1 MISCII
7 IEDQAPAQR
16 ILQRY
21 IADYGNIQ
29 LKGVFSDAI
38 QALEYL
44 KSNTVDIMFLDV
56 HLPKLS
62 GIDFLDVLTN
72 KPLVILTTAFSDYAL
87 KGYELEVVDY
97 LLKPFSFDRF
107 VKAVVKAN
115 KHLGLKENMGDDK
128 VEANTILIKSGY
140 NHIKLL
146 VDDIL
151 YIKSDGDYTI
161 LYTGDKSYIV
171 THSLRHWEQKLPQL
185 KFCRV
190 HRSYMV
196 NITAI
201 EKVSG
206 NCAIINDVDIPIG
219 RKYKEDFRRVFRE

>member
-21 IADYGNIQ
+21 INDYGNIE
-29 LKGVFSDAI
+29 LKGVFTDAI

-44 KSNTVDIMFLDV
+44 KSNKVDFMFLDV

-62 GIDFLDVLTN
+62 GIDFLDVLTE

-87 KGYELEVVDY
+87 KGYELEIVDY

-115 KHLGLKENMGDDK
+115 KHLGLNSNIQSDK
-128 VEANTILIKSGY
+128 SEADTILIKSGY
-140 NHIKLL
+140 NHIKLII
-146 VDDIL
+146 DDIL

-161 LYTGDKSYIV
+161 LYTSEKSYIV
-171 THSLRHWEQKLPQL
+171 TYSLRHWEQNLPDD

-196 NITAI
+196 NIPAI
-201 EKVSG
+201 EEVSG
-206 NCAIINDVDIPIG
+206 SIIVINDTDIPIG
-219 RKYKEDFRRVFRE
+219 RKYKEDFRRLFTR